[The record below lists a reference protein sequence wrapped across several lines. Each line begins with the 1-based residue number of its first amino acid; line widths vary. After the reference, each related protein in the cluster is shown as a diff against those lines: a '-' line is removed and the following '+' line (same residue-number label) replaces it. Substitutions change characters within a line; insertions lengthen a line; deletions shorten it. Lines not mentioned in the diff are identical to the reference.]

1 MTTRTFSTVID
12 HGNDAGFR
20 AWATEVSE
28 ALDHV
33 GLTKTADTGQINL
46 ATANR
51 PAVNT
56 AAGYEVRYLNDA
68 LHGSA
73 PIVVKIEY
81 GTLSSNAAR
90 PAMWLTVGTGSNGSG
105 TITGVIVA
113 RFQCTYASAS
123 TPSAITPAPTYACRA
138 GGQFAFAWKSGL
150 VNTSGQPGMGFFGL
164 SRTIDNTGADTAA
177 GVTVYAQ
184 VGANIEAWSTLFGGA
199 VYASGAT
206 RQYCMVPY
214 ALTSTLTSGD
224 SQAFRHYAALPLVRP
239 VALGFTVLIDEV
251 PMGSAI
257 SLAPAGSTE
266 RTYISTGIAGRGAC
280 VNGGNAHCFAMIWE

>member
-1 MTTRTFSTVID
+1 MTTRTFSTVIN
-12 HGNDAGFR
+12 HTGNAGFR
-20 AWATEVSE
+20 AWALEISD
-28 ALDHV
+28 ALDFV
-33 GLTKTADTGQINL
+33 GMAKTADTGQIDL

-73 PIVVKIEY
+73 PVVIKIEY

-90 PAMWLTVGTGSNGSG
+90 PAMWVTVGTGSNGAG
-105 TITGVIVA
+105 TITGVILA
-113 RFQCTYASAS
+113 RQQFTYTSAS
-123 TPSAITPAPTYACRA
+123 TPSTSTPAPTYCCRS
-138 GGQFAFAWKSGL
+138 GGQFALAWKSGL
-150 VNTSGQPGMGFFGL
+150 VNTSGQPGMGFFGI
-164 SRTIDNTGADTAA
+164 SRTIDNAGADTAS

-184 VGANIEAWSTLFGGA
+184 VGGNIEVWSTIFGES
-199 VYASGAT
+199 VFNSGAS

-214 ALTSTLTSGD
+214 ALTGTLTSGN
-224 SQAFRHYAALPLVRP
+224 SQAFRHYAAFPLVRP
-239 VALGFTVLIDEV
+239 VALGFTVLIGEV
-251 PMGSAI
+251 PMGSTI

-280 VNGGNAHCFAMIWE
+280 VNGGNAHAFAMIWE